1 MPLPLSPIATFP
13 FLKSLHHHPNLP
25 KHTFYFIASV
35 AFSIINRPEEI
46 PRVWEYTVQEAAVPG
61 SEREEYVARELVGAV
76 TPHGNRESALTIHR
90 KLREAILKS
99 VAIGGMPKVLPNP
112 PNPPPLKIN
121 TKMSKKSDNQF
132 PKST

>member
-1 MPLPLSPIATFP
+1 MSLSLPPIATFP

-46 PRVWEYTVQEAAVPG
+46 PRVWEYTIQEAAVPG
-61 SEREEYVARELVGAV
+61 SEREEYVARELIGAA
-76 TPHGNRESALTIHR
+76 TPHGNRESALTIHQ

-99 VAIGGMPKVLPNP
+99 VAIGGLPKVLPSPATP
-112 PNPPPLKIN
+112 PTHPR
-121 TKMSKKSDNQF
+121 
-132 PKST
+132 